1 MKLLLLRNN
10 KFKCVLTPY
19 YTLIPLQQTM
29 VVKIK
34 MVCSSSKLKK
44 EWMSIYLHSLNLHFF
59 FLAKNY
65 YKSSNILG
73 NWLDGLEKC
82 GTLLERNYAGLL
94 NGQWE
99 TKNSHTY
106 LSGRWIPYN
115 FSVIGWEDEGRTG
128 VSFIQSLYNSTDK
141 HRLSLSFCTHE
152 KSPTSLPRKT

>member
-1 MKLLLLRNN
+1 
-10 KFKCVLTPY
+10 
-19 YTLIPLQQTM
+19 
-29 VVKIK
+29 
-34 MVCSSSKLKK
+34 
-44 EWMSIYLHSLNLHFF
+44 MSIVYLFSLNLHFS
-59 FLAKNY
+59 FLAKIY

-115 FSVIGWEDEGRTG
+115 FSVIGLWGWRKNWSVFYPVFLQLNWQTWALH
-128 VSFIQSLYNSTDK
+128 SK
-141 HRLSLSFCTHE
+141 SFCTHE
-152 KSPTSLPRKT
+152 KSPTSLPRKTQEFKGQDWPASDDAKGKLDRISNSGNDSGVQATSGFHHL

>member
-1 MKLLLLRNN
+1 MSSAY
-10 KFKCVLTPY
+10 V
-19 YTLIPLQQTM
+19 YT
-29 VVKIK
+29 
-34 MVCSSSKLKK
+34 
-44 EWMSIYLHSLNLHFF
+44 LNLHFS
-59 FLAKNY
+59 FLAKIY

-115 FSVIGWEDEGRTG
+115 FSVIGWEDEERNG
-128 VSFIQSLYNSTDK
+128 VSFIQSFYSSTDK
-141 HRLSLSFCTHE
+141 HGLSTPRVFAHM
-152 KSPTSLPRKT
+152 KSLPHLYQEKLKNSKARTGLPLMMLEEN